1 MFIIEIALVSKS
13 NEQNKLLFTLFGNA
27 NLRCNGVD
35 ESASVLKYGLKIGE
49 QSNIMK
55 STLANYWTDGYHS
68 FVISWTSDNVAFKV
82 DGKSIYLDTSS
93 VLLDDIFVSEVK
105 KYK

>member
-1 MFIIEIALVSKS
+1 MVSKF
-13 NEQNKLLFTLFGNA
+13 NEQNKLIFTLFGNA

-49 QSNIMK
+49 QSYIMK
-55 STLANYWTDGYHS
+55 STSANYWTVGYHS
-68 FVISWTSDNVAFKV
+68 FIISWTPENVIFKLN
-82 DGKSIYLDTSS
+82 GKSNYLDTSS

-105 KYK
+105 KYIQLYYV